1 MKADPNSVNRK
12 NLMEA
17 YRRVST
23 SRLKPGIFITALSPQ
38 IPIMKYIGS
47 STSSKNTKNSTRSSA
62 TKVPFMPVA
71 STSVNAMNPLGLCGS
86 GQWLN
91 E

>member
-1 MKADPNSVNRK
+1 MKAEPNRVKMK
-12 NLMEA
+12 NLMAA

-23 SRLKPGIFITALSPQ
+23 SFRNPGIFRMVRSPQ
-38 IPIMKYIGS
+38 MPIMKYMGN
-47 STSSKNTKNSTRSSA
+47 STNSKKMKNSTRSRA

-71 STSVNAMNPLGLCGS
+71 RISIRIKKALGLRGS
-86 GQWLN
+86 SQCCQ